1 MKKISIHPLAR
12 CARFICRPTQH
23 RTEPI
28 SVPFYVFV
36 DLKVTLRWYFLLY
49 KLTSQWYN
57 SSEKE

>member
-12 CARFICRPTQH
+12 GARFICRPTKH

-36 DLKVTLRWYFLLY
+36 DLKVTLWWYILLY
-49 KLTSQWYN
+49 KLTSQ
-57 SSEKE
+57 